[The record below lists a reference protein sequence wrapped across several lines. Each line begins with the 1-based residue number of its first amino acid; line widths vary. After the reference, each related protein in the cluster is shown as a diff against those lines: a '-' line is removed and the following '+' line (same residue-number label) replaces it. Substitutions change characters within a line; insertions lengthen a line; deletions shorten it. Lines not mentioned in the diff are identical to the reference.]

1 MRISDWSSDVC
12 SSDLGAIN
20 STCRLPD
27 IDFGGYVQ
35 LTTGRFGR
43 IDATARVD
51 IPLSDSIRTAVSFAS
66 LNRDGYYR
74 QLDFASGREVGRLGD
89 INALTARFAL
99 DADVA
104 PGFTLQFSADW
115 TRRRE
120 ASAGSTLLEVNATG
134 LAPAINNTVTTAPT
148 FGVPFDGRYISRS
161 SPYINYGDPRRSRS
175 DRKSTRLNSS
185 H

>member
-12 SSDLGAIN
+12 SSDL
-20 STCRLPD
+20 
-27 IDFGGYVQ
+27 
-35 LTTGRFGR
+35 
-43 IDATARVD
+43 
-51 IPLSDSIRTAVSFAS
+51 
-66 LNRDGYYR
+66 
-74 QLDFASGREVGRLGD
+74 
-89 INALTARFAL
+89 NALTARFAL

-148 FGVPFDGRYISRS
+148 FGVPFE
-161 SPYINYGDPRRSRS
+161 
-175 DRKSTRLNSS
+175 DRKSVVSGKSVSVRVDLGGRRIIKKQTKKHTYNN
-185 H
+185 